1 MVNQTQD
8 LPLRYEPGKAEL
20 TGIADPSYASESY
33 AGRSISGYVF
43 VMSGPVVTWS
53 SRMQPIVAL
62 LTNEAEHITLAHSAQ
77 EATYL
82 GDFFQEF
89 GFQQYKTIT
98 IHEVNMGT
106 LHLANH
112 KTYSTKT
119 KHIGARFHV
128 LQDLVLDNQIILK
141 HVST

>member
-1 MVNQTQD
+1 TQD
-8 LPLRYEPGKAEL
+8 LPLRYESGKAEL
-20 TGIADPSYASESY
+20 TGIADPSYASESS

-43 VMSGPVVTWS
+43 VMSGAAVTWS

-77 EATYL
+77 EATNL

-89 GFQQYKTIT
+89 GFQQYKNIT

-112 KTYSTKT
+112 KTFYSTKT

-128 LQDLVLDNQIILK
+128 LQDLVLDNKIILK